1 MSRIARVET
10 VDRRKKK
17 VLRKKPCVELE
28 GKCRVVILEKSRI
41 TWAGQVE
48 RTDEDCLPR
57 KADTLFIYVHQNER
71 RRRRGIQRLKW
82 LDCNKRYGSGGRR
95 GLEDK

>member
-1 MSRIARVET
+1 MKT

-28 GKCRVVILEKSRI
+28 EKCRVVILEKSRI

-48 RTDEDCLPR
+48 RTYEDCLPR
-57 KADTLFIYVHQNER
+57 KEDTLIIYVHQNER
-71 RRRRGIQRLKW
+71 RRRSAVSQW
-82 LDCNKRYGSGGRR
+82 
-95 GLEDK
+95 

>member
-1 MSRIARVET
+1 MSRIARVKT

-28 GKCRVVILEKSRI
+28 DKCRIVILEKSRI

-48 RTDEDCLPR
+48 ITDVDCLPR
-57 KADTLFIYVHQNER
+57 KADTLFIYHVHQNER
-71 RRRRGIQRLKW
+71 KRRGIQRLNW
-82 LDCNKRYGSGGRR
+82 IDCIKR
-95 GLEDK
+95 